1 MLIRFSCK
9 NFRSI
14 GTEPLKFEMVSSSK
28 IQALPEHVCDS
39 KDGAKILR
47 NGVIYGGNASGKS
60 SLIKAFLF
68 LDAAVSGGGIPVG
81 TSKEFCRAGAGHA
94 DEESVFDIQFSMEG
108 KVFDYGF
115 SCVLSRFA
123 VTSEWL
129 VDLNGSP
136 KTLFSREGNTIE
148 VGKQLNSRLSE
159 DERARMRIYS
169 EDFLGSDFG
178 EHSLFLPFIGR
189 GKAIAPNS
197 SLQDLVK
204 AFAWFGDGIDI
215 MLPGQSPSKTE
226 FYNDGSTLDSVAEVL
241 SSLDTGILSLK
252 KIPVPFED
260 LEKRIPSALVVAVKD
275 ILRSNPPKNDD
286 DKLVMTLRNEN
297 VFIGIERDGLD
308 EPVATTLEIGH
319 SGSSLTFD
327 FGDESDGTKRLF
339 DFMDILFTKR
349 CDTVFVVD
357 ELDRSLHP
365 MLTAQIVK
373 LFTDAHADDRC
384 QLVFTTHEND
394 IMTDELFRRDEIW
407 FVDRSEDGT
416 SVLYPLDSFN
426 LRSDARIGKQ
436 YLEGRYGGVPVLS
449 TTKALSA
456 IEEGR

>member
-14 GTEPLKFEMVSSSK
+14 GTEPIKFEMVSSSK
-28 IQALPEHVCDS
+28 IQALPEHICDS

-47 NGVIYGGNASGKS
+47 YGVIYGGNASGKS
-60 SLIKAFLF
+60 SLVKAFLF
-68 LDAAVSGGGIPVG
+68 LNTAVSGGGIPAD
-81 TSKEFCRAGAGHA
+81 TSREFCRVGAGYVN
-94 DEESVFDIQFSMEG
+94 EESTFDIQFSVDG

-115 SCVLSRFA
+115 SCVLSQFT

-129 VDLNGSP
+129 IDLNGSP
-136 KTLFSREGNTIE
+136 KTLFSRERDAIE
-148 VGKQLNSRLSE
+148 IGKRLESKLSD

-178 EHSLFLPFIGR
+178 KHSLFLPFIGR
-189 GKAIAPNS
+189 GKVIAPDS
-197 SLQDLVK
+197 PLQDLVK
-204 AFAWFGDGIDI
+204 AFAWFTDGIDI
-215 MLPGQSPSKTE
+215 MLPGRGPSKVE
-226 FYNDGSTLDSVAEVL
+226 FYTDGSTLDSVAEL
-241 SSLDTGILSLK
+241 LASLDTGILSLK
-252 KIPVPFED
+252 KTPVPFND
-260 LEKRIPSALVVAVKD
+260 LEKKIPAALVVAVKD
-275 ILRSNPPKNDD
+275 ILRSNPPKDD
-286 DKLVMTLRNEN
+286 SSKLVMTLRNEN
-297 VFIGIERDGLD
+297 VFVGFERDGFND
-308 EPVATTLEIGH
+308 PTATTLEIGH
-319 SGSSLTFD
+319 TGSSLTFD

-349 CDTVFVVD
+349 RDTVFIID

-373 LFTDAHADDRC
+373 LFTDAHADDCC
-384 QLVFTTHEND
+384 QLVFTTHENS

-407 FVDRSEDGT
+407 FVDRNEDGT
-416 SVLYPLDSFN
+416 STLYPLDSFN

-436 YLEGRYGGVPVLS
+436 YLEGRYGGIPILA

-456 IEEGR
+456 IEGNR